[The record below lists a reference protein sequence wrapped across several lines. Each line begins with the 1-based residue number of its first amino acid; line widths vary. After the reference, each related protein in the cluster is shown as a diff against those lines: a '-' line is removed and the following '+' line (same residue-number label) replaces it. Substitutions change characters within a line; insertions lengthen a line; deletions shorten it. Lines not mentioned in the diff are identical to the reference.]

1 MEDGKGRVN
10 NTEIEF
16 DEVVST
22 TLNQGL
28 NSIDFP
34 GVLIYPRIVCEK
46 KKLCIRYPP

>member
-10 NTEIEF
+10 NAEIEF

-28 NSIDFP
+28 DLIDVFGILFNSGI
-34 GVLIYPRIVCEK
+34 IS
-46 KKLCIRYPP
+46 